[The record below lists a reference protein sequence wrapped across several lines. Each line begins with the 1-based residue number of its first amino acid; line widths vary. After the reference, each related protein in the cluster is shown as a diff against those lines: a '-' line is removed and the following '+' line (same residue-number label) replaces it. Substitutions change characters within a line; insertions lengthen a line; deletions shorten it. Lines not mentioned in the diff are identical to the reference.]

1 MLKAR
6 NQLVFIFITVFID
19 CVGIRLV
26 YPVAASIVAEVGH
39 VSVTEA
45 ITYSGWMM
53 AAYAAM
59 QFIFS
64 PILGAL
70 SDKYGR
76 RPILLISMMGLGID
90 YLFLALANTLPLLF
104 MGRIIA
110 GICGARFTTS
120 FAYIADISAAEK
132 RAQYFG
138 VIGVAIGLG
147 FTLGPFLGGLLSEM
161 GTRVPFFAA
170 AILTL
175 LNWLYGFFILPE
187 SLKPENRRAF
197 SLRRANPLGVF
208 EHLRKNK
215 ALRMLFVVLFFLFLA
230 GQVMPSVWPF
240 YTKFVFKWSDLK
252 IGYSLAFV
260 GVVLAIVKG
269 GLIKWSQ
276 NRFGDVRTVSVGLM
290 FYMVGLSLFAFASQ
304 PWMLYAFS
312 LVYCIG
318 GIAPPS
324 LQAIISGKMQAN
336 EQGELQGVITSL
348 LSLANIISPLIMTNL
363 FYFFTKENTSYY
375 FPGASFATAA
385 ILILIAFIIYLG
397 EIKRKAI

>member
-104 MGRIIA
+104 LGRIIA

-138 VIGVAIGLG
+138 IIGVAIGLG

-161 GTRVPFFAA
+161 GTRVPFVAA

-197 SLRRANPLGVF
+197 SLRRANPLGAF

-276 NRFGDVRTVSVGLM
+276 NRFGDVRTVYIGLI

-363 FYFFTKENTSYY
+363 FYFFTKENTNYY
-375 FPGASFATAA
+375 FPGASFAAAA
-385 ILILIAFIIYLG
+385 ILILIAFSIYLG